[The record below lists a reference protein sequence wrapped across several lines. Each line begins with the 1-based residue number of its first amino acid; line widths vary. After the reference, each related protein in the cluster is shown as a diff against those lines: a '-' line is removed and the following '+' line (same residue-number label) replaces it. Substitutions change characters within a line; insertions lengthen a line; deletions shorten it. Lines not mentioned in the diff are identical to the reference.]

1 MKDSPI
7 SYITYFFYQAN
18 VDRCQDFKFQYKM
31 AERDDI
37 PNIISNQYLNQHTGQ
52 DDDINYSTHKPGP
65 GPTMKFN
72 IFVNIEAR
80 D

>member
-1 MKDSPI
+1 
-7 SYITYFFYQAN
+7 
-18 VDRCQDFKFQYKM
+18 M

-80 D
+80 DKKLV